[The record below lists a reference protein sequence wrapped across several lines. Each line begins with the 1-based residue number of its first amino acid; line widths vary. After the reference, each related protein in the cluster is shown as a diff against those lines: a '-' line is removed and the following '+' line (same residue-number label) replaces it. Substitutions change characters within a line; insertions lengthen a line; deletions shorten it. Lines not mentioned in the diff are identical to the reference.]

1 MIRNKTKIRKQ
12 IIKRHRRKRIR
23 DKKDQK
29 GEKKQETNDETNR
42 MCDDEE
48 QKTFIKV
55 KRKRK
60 KIRNKEVLIGS
71 TSRSGTD

>member
-1 MIRNKTKIRKQ
+1 
-12 IIKRHRRKRIR
+12 
-23 DKKDQK
+23 
-29 GEKKQETNDETNR
+29 

-48 QKTFIKV
+48 QKTFIKA
-55 KRKRK
+55 KRNRN